1 MDNLSLST
9 IVHSAVCLGAVVWYD
24 MHVIVSSAAV
34 NSALG
39 DTGTMLGMSKRD
51 LAGSAHSSVF
61 SASETVDHF
70 QLWSSNLAGLLL
82 QKM

>member
-24 MHVIVSSAAV
+24 MHVSSAAV

-39 DTGTMLGMSKRD
+39 DTRTMLGMSKRD

>member
-24 MHVIVSSAAV
+24 MHVSSAAV

-39 DTGTMLGMSKRD
+39 DAGTMIGVILVS
-51 LAGSAHSSVF
+51 
-61 SASETVDHF
+61 
-70 QLWSSNLAGLLL
+70 
-82 QKM
+82 